1 MEFTTEQQAFIDQM
15 LTDSKSTWE
24 TEILAPVTTE
34 RDELLQFKPVEKS
47 EAEKVLEQREQELLK
62 KEVGIELKANGL
74 EDFIELLNVSNLEEL
89 QTKIETLNKILEGRK
104 ISNAYVPSEH
114 KQTSAYDQ
122 AASKNDVTGMIGAKL
137 SKLFN

>member
-62 KEVGIELKANGL
+62 KKLV
-74 EDFIELLNVSNLEEL
+74 LN
-89 QTKIETLNKILEGRK
+89 
-104 ISNAYVPSEH
+104 
-114 KQTSAYDQ
+114 
-122 AASKNDVTGMIGAKL
+122 
-137 SKLFN
+137 